1 MQINNPI
8 DNRNKI
14 LEKIKD
20 LINNKPNT
28 ETLNNINNLPQEE
41 KDWTV
46 FVNIN
51 LEDELSVKNALMN
64 LKLLELSG
72 SDKNLNIVVQAYLP
86 TWKKVKRFYI
96 EKKGEWNIENIIK
109 ISLKNLLPFYTPKL
123 ENKPIQ
129 ELENVNPND
138 PNFIAESLKWV
149 TSNFPSKKFMVIDI
163 NDSKDLS
170 TFRVSNIS
178 KALSDNKINKKPDIL
193 IMGGSNI
200 TSLENITQ
208 LKDKATY
215 LIGTTGFSNALNIP
229 FAMFINEMKN
239 LIDGGPND
247 PETIAKGYF
256 LIHNLAGAS
265 NNSAIVNLTN
275 DKIQDL
281 IKAYDNLALKLLNLP
296 EQELIDKILPKIY
309 KTEDL
314 ANTPFR
320 KPYLEFRDSISF
332 LNNLIN
338 SNDINDDIKQAAK
351 ETLEKTNNI
360 LLSFN
365 NLATEIDPN
374 SQGPSVFMPINLGNF
389 KSDKF
394 PIPKDFKKDL
404 GYSNTEFAKQTHW
417 DEFLYKISQ
426 KTLLE
431 KFLTKLGFSQQFIDN
446 LYAFK
451 NDVNNK
457 YNSYIKPFTSLISWF
472 NAVSKISSNKVPS
485 FLFLPPIV
493 TLTLGVIGSI
503 DQIYNNLKEGQYI
516 LSNDIKDKSKYL
528 SSVGFGLSQGV
539 TKLIANLAYV
549 LPFLGPVGTTA
560 GLLTFLIPW
569 IQDFYNVYQNY
580 KEVKDKFVYNDLTLK
595 DLFLLSLYRKTLSP
609 NPA

>member
-1 MQINNPI
+1 MQINNSI

-28 ETLNNINNLPQEE
+28 EILNNINNLPQEE

>member
-1 MQINNPI
+1 
-8 DNRNKI
+8 
-14 LEKIKD
+14 
-20 LINNKPNT
+20 
-28 ETLNNINNLPQEE
+28 NNINNLPQEE

-528 SSVGFGLSQGV
+528 SSVGFGLSQGI

>member
-426 KTLLE
+426 KTLVE
-431 KFLTKLGFSQQFIDN
+431 KFLTKLGFSQQFVDN

-457 YNSYIKPFTSLISWF
+457 YNSYIKPFASLISWF